1 MIRLVAFDLDGTL
14 TQHKT
19 PLSAENRQILD
30 RLAGRYRL
38 LMVGAG
44 RCERIFAQMEEYPID
59 IIGNYGMQFS
69 RYDDKSGT
77 LIPVRND
84 CVPCDRVSVGERI
97 ASLRERYGYIEF
109 TGEGVE
115 FHPSGCVT
123 FPLCGTAASPQVKLS
138 FDPDRSRR
146 RVMYADVCRTF
157 PDFHVFIGGSS
168 SFDFA
173 PLPYNKYYAL
183 DRYCEENGFA
193 HDEVCFVG
201 DDYGE
206 GGNDESVY
214 RSDFGFLCVDD
225 YRRLEKFVEPL
236 LHGNGSMTIDRSV

>member
-1 MIRLVAFDLDGTL
+1 MIKLVAFDLDGTL

-19 PLSAENRQILD
+19 PLSAENRRILD
-30 RLAGRYRL
+30 RLAERYRL

-44 RCERIFAQMEEYPID
+44 QCERIFAQMGGYPID
-59 IIGNYGMQFS
+59 IVGNYGMQFS
-69 RYDDKSGT
+69 RYDEKSGK

-97 ASLRERYGYIEF
+97 AFLRERFGYTEYA
-109 TGEGVE
+109 GESVE

-123 FPLCGTAASPQVKLS
+123 FPLCGTAAAPAVKLS

-146 RVMYADVCRTF
+146 RMIYPDVCKTF

-168 SFDFA
+168 SFDLA
-173 PLPYNKYYAL
+173 PLPYDKYNAL
-183 DRYCEENGFA
+183 DRYCTENGLA
-193 HDEVCFVG
+193 HSEVCFVG

-225 YRRLEKFVEPL
+225 YRRLEQSVAVL
-236 LHGNGSMTIDRSV
+236 LGENGTADR